1 MNDVLSDGQ
10 TLKTLVLS
18 KAARGKF
25 ISVHRT
31 IRALQRCDDYI
42 DEAEGKGND
51 MELIKSYIMGQAREG
66 IRGVNT
72 QASNDTKMILDSVK
86 SLCDRMDKA
95 GL

>member
-1 MNDVLSDGQ
+1 MSDVISDGQ

-31 IRALQRCDDYI
+31 IRDLQRCDDYI

-51 MELIKSYIMGQAREG
+51 MELIKSYIMGQANNS
-66 IRGVNT
+66 IAGVKTN
-72 QASNDTKMILDSVK
+72 ASNDIKMITDSVK
-86 SLCDRMDKA
+86 ALCDRLDKA
-95 GL
+95 GI

>member
-1 MNDVLSDGQ
+1 MSDVLSDGQ

-31 IRALQRCDDYI
+31 IRDLQRCDDYI
-42 DEAEGKGND
+42 DEAEGKGSD
-51 MELIKSYIMGQAREG
+51 MELIKSYILGQASKG
-66 IRGVNT
+66 VTGVNT
-72 QASNDTKMILDSVK
+72 KASNDTRMILDSVK

>member
-31 IRALQRCDDYI
+31 IRDLQRCDDYI